1 MAKSKR
7 EGMKRNFLLS
17 YLLACIVL
25 IGMILANGLSDQDE
39 ENKPGFY
46 RATVG
51 SYDAIYAAQTEAA
64 EFFQTTPTPHPAA
77 GEPTATGN

>member
-7 EGMKRNFLLS
+7 EGLKRNFLLS
-17 YLLACIVL
+17 YLLVCIVL
-25 IGMILANGLSDQDE
+25 IGMILAYGLSDQDE
-39 ENKPGFY
+39 ESKPGFY
-46 RATVG
+46 RATVE

-64 EFFQTTPTPHPAA
+64 EFFQTTPTPDPA

>member
-7 EGMKRNFLLS
+7 EGLKRSFLLS
-17 YLLACIVL
+17 YLLVCVVL
-25 IGMILANGLSDQDE
+25 IGMILVNGLSDPDGE
-39 ENKPGFY
+39 GKPGFY

-51 SYDAIYAAQTEAA
+51 SYDGIYAAQTEAA
-64 EFFQTTPTPHPAA
+64 EFFQTTPTPDPAA